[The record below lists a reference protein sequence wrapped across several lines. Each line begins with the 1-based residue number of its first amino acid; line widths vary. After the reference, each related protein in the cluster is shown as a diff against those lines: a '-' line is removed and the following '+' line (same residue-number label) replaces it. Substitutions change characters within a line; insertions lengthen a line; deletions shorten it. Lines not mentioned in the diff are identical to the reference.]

1 MTQQTFYTIHGRVD
15 GNRISSRVLEEQ
27 IQEAVARG
35 HRQIEVT
42 AHGQHGI
49 GGRLWKAGDD
59 PVHVKITG
67 PSGQRVGSFGFPNT
81 FIDVLGPASDDV
93 GWLNAGAEIVV
104 RGNAANGVCNAM
116 AQGKVYVAGDIGARG
131 MTMTKANPRFA
142 PPELWVLGSVGD
154 YFGEFMAGGVAV
166 ICGHE
171 AHRPENVIGYRPL
184 VGMVSG
190 KVFFRGP
197 HSGFSRQ
204 DAKMVPIGD
213 DAYRWLSENLKLFL
227 RKIDRPELFEILSG
241 RGQWQL
247 IEARGPHEKSP
258 GLVRPMAGFR
268 SDIWNRELG
277 DGGLL
282 GDLDQA
288 DRSPIPL
295 ITTGDLRRFVPY
307 WENKKYAA
315 PCESS
320 CPTGIPVQQRW
331 QLVREGRVDEA
342 VDLALAYTPFPATV
356 CGYLCPNLCMTSCTR
371 QISTMAPV
379 DITHLGKASINAG
392 LPDLPPPTGKRIAVI
407 GGGPAG
413 ISIAWQL
420 RRNGHEAIVYDMAES
435 LGGKIA
441 SAIPHSRI
449 PKEVISAEL
458 ERIRKVIPHVHLKQ
472 ELRREDVER
481 LESDHDFVVVAVGA
495 QRPRTLPVPGADRLI
510 TALDFLAAAKT
521 GGANPGK
528 RVVIIGAGNVGCD
541 VATEAHR
548 LGAEEIT
555 LLDVQKPAS
564 FGKEREDAEAAGAV
578 FRWPVFTK
586 EITEKGVVLQTGEL
600 IPADSVYV
608 SIGDQPNID
617 FLPDKVAVERGF
629 VKVNEHYQTTAPKIF
644 AVGDVARP
652 GLLTDAIGAGRKAA
666 RAICD
671 ILDGKP
677 PTSVMRPMIDKSRV
691 TLEYFDPRIQVY
703 EDVSHCGSQCASC
716 GACRDCGICVAIC
729 PETAISK
736 VDKPNGA
743 YEYAVNGEKCIGCGF
758 CAQACPC
765 GVWNLVENEPME

>member
-1 MTQQTFYTIHGRVD
+1 MKKQTFFKISGRVD
-15 GNRISSRVLEEQ
+15 GNRVSSRVLEEQ
-27 IQEAVARG
+27 IQEAVSQG
-35 HRQIEVT
+35 HRRIEVI
-42 AHGQHGI
+42 AYGQHGI
-49 GGRLWKAGDD
+49 GGRLWKAGNEQ
-59 PVHVKITG
+59 VHVKING
-67 PSGQRVGSFGFPNT
+67 PSGQRVGSFGFDNT
-81 FIDVLGPASDDV
+81 FIEVMGPVSDDV
-93 GWLNAGAEIVV
+93 GWLNAGAKIVV
-104 RGNAANGVCNAM
+104 HGNAANGACNAM
-116 AQGKVYVAGDIGARG
+116 AQGKVYVAGNIGARG
-131 MTMTKANPRFA
+131 MTMTKANPRFS

-154 YFGEFMAGGVAV
+154 YFGEFMAGGIAV
-166 ICGHE
+166 VCGIE
-171 AHRPENVIGYRPL
+171 AHRPENVLGYRPL

-197 HSGFSRQ
+197 HNGFSRN
-204 DAKMVPIGD
+204 DAKMMPISD
-213 DAYRWLSENLKLFL
+213 ESFQWLIENLEIFL
-227 RKIDRPELFEILSG
+227 EKIGRLELLEQLSA
-241 RGQWQL
+241 RDQWQL
-247 IEARGPHEKSP
+247 LEARGPHEKSS
-258 GLVRPMAGFR
+258 GGFRPMAEFR
-268 SDIWNRELG
+268 SAIWNRELG
-277 DGGLL
+277 EGGLI
-282 GDLDQA
+282 GDLDRG
-288 DRSPIPL
+288 DKSPIPL

-320 CPTGIPVQQRW
+320 CPTGIPVQERW
-331 QLVREGRVDEA
+331 RLVREGRVDEA

-379 DITHLGKASINAG
+379 DVKQLGKASINAG
-392 LPDLPPPTGKRIAVI
+392 LPILPPATGKRIAVI

-420 RRNGHEAIVYDMAES
+420 RQKGHEAVIYDMAET

-449 PKEVISAEL
+449 PKEVVSAEL
-458 ERIRKVIPHVHLKQ
+458 DRIRKVIPHVHLKQ
-472 ELRREDVER
+472 ELKQADMEKI
-481 LESDHDFVVVAVGA
+481 ESDYDAVVVAVGA
-495 QRPRTLPVPGADRLI
+495 QRPRTIPVPGADRLI
-510 TALDFLAAAKT
+510 TALDFLSAAKSD
-521 GGANPGK
+521 GIKPGK

-548 LGAEEIT
+548 LGAKEIT

-586 EITEKGVVLQTGEL
+586 EITKKGVVLQSGEV
-600 IPADSVYV
+600 IPADTVFI

-617 FLPDKVAVERGF
+617 FLPKHVEIERGY
-629 VKVNEHYQTTAPKIF
+629 VKVNEYFQTTAPKIF

-666 RAICD
+666 QAICD
-671 ILDGKP
+671 ILDGNP
-677 PTSVMRPMIDKSRV
+677 PTAVSRPMIDKSRV

-703 EDVSHCGSQCASC
+703 ENVSQCGSQCASC
-716 GACRDCGICVAIC
+716 GACRDCGVCAAIC

-736 VDKPNGA
+736 REKPDGD
-743 YEYAVNGEKCIGCGF
+743 YEYVVDPDKCIGCGF